1 MSNRRFSLTF
11 LTLGMIV
18 ALGGNPLATVQ
29 AQPAG
34 ATVAK
39 PPAASSA
46 QKNPNSKSAPSE
58 DGPVA
63 VTPRTNER
71 KPDADRPAPLK
82 QNQLGS
88 FGFPLLNNRG
98 ELAFT
103 TRYVSEKG
111 EGGYGSAILIRK
123 SDGTWDY
130 VRDGDKGSDFP
141 AAILN
146 INHVSLNDKSELT
159 FTGILNMKSP
169 AFKVSGSDQDA
180 SMNLKQA
187 GIFTKTATGLKMIYA
202 MGQEIPNNP
211 ATYIGFA
218 TASMNSKGTMSFIGT
233 YTDPDGRGLFILE
246 NGKLTLVARS
256 GQKTPAG
263 EETQYTEHFYP
274 STINERGEVPF
285 FCRVSGGGAIFVRRP
300 GKGIE
305 AIAIQDQASPIPGS
319 NYIGF
324 GNRTPAISNSGIVAF
339 VGFIDGEK
347 AGRLLFLKG
356 DGPTQVAVRNGD
368 TVPGMTAT
376 FTDFFMPAV
385 NSKGD
390 VVFIGNYAAR
400 ARGVFVKTAEGIEP
414 IALYERPVPGLDA
427 KDERNVFNN
436 FVNPVINDDGDVA
449 FMAQLRNATVGIF
462 LKKKGEPLKM
472 VARTGD
478 LAPFAK

>member
-1 MSNRRFSLTF
+1 MSNRRFFLTF
-11 LTLGMIV
+11 LTLGVLV
-18 ALGGNPLATVQ
+18 ALGHTLI
-29 AQPAG
+29 AQP
-34 ATVAK
+34 AK
-39 PPAASSA
+39 PPA
-46 QKNPNSKSAPSE
+46 QKNPLTTSTAQE

-71 KPDADRPAPLK
+71 KPEPETRAPLK

-111 EGGYGSAILIRK
+111 EGGYGSAILVRK
-123 SDGTWDY
+123 ADGTWDAI
-130 VRDGDKGSDFP
+130 RDGDKGSDFP
-141 AAILN
+141 AAISN
-146 INHVSLNDKSELT
+146 INHVSLNDKGELV
-159 FTGILNMKSP
+159 FTGVLDTKSP
-169 AFKVSGSDQDA
+169 AFKVSGSEQDA
-180 SMNLKQA
+180 SASLKQA
-187 GIFTKTATGLKMIYA
+187 GIFTKTAAGLKMIYA

-263 EETQYTEHFYP
+263 EDTQYTEHFYP

-305 AIAIQDQASPIPGS
+305 AIAIQDQASPIAGS

-324 GNRTPAISNSGIVAF
+324 GNRTPTISNSGIVAF
-339 VGFIDGEK
+339 VGFIDGDK

-376 FTDFFMPAV
+376 FTDFFMPSV
-385 NSKGD
+385 NSKGE
-390 VVFIGNYAAR
+390 VVFVGNYGAR
-400 ARGVFVKTAEGIEP
+400 ARGVFVKTAEGIEA
-414 IALYERPVPGLDA
+414 IAMYERPVPGLDA
-427 KDERNVFNN
+427 KDERNVFNS
-436 FVNPVINDDGDVA
+436 FINPVINDAGDIA
-449 FMAQLRNATVGIF
+449 FMAQLRNASVGIF